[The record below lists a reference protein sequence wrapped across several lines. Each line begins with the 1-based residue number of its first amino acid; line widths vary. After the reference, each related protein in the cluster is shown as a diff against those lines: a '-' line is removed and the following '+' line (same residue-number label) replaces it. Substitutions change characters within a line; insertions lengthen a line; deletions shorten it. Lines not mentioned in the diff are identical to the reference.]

1 MPAAQ
6 KALSASVYFSFLAT
20 KPKHIQPNS
29 QGIYQSKL
37 VQTWSVALRERD
49 VTRSDKQTENSMQS
63 LLLYPQ
69 QQCLV
74 VTIQTATKD
83 KD

>member
-1 MPAAQ
+1 MFRQ
-6 KALSASVYFSFLAT
+6 KAWPL
-20 KPKHIQPNS
+20 I
-29 QGIYQSKL
+29 
-37 VQTWSVALRERD
+37 ALRGRD

-63 LLLYPQ
+63 LSLSPQ

-74 VTIQTATKD
+74 VTIQTARKD